1 MRLDK
6 YLCSCTDLTRSMAK
20 KLLHKGVVL
29 CDGEV
34 VKDPG
39 YKVTDET
46 LVVLEGKAL
55 GPVATRYLML
65 HKPADYLCSNV
76 DELYPS
82 VLNLVDLPKREALRI
97 AGRLDVDTTGLV
109 LLSEDGQWCHQITSP
124 RRQCSKR
131 YRAWLAEPLVADA
144 EARLLEGLQ
153 LHNEEGLTRPA
164 QLERI
169 SDTEVL
175 LTIEEGKYHQVKRMF
190 AALGNKVVGLHR
202 EAIGAIELDP
212 ALAPG
217 EWRPL
222 SEAEAQSVYGD

>member
-20 KLLHKGVVL
+20 KMLHKGVVL

-39 YKVTDET
+39 FKVTDDT
-46 LVVLEGKAL
+46 QVVLDGTPL
-55 GPVATRYLML
+55 GVVATRYLML
-65 HKPADYLCSNV
+65 HKPVDYLCSNV

-82 VLNLVDLPKREALRI
+82 VLNLVDLPKRETLRI

-109 LLSEDGQWCHQITSP
+109 LLSDDGQWCHQVTSP

-131 YRAWLAEPLVADA
+131 YRAWLADPLVAEA
-144 EARLLEGLQ
+144 ESRFVEGVQ
-153 LHNEEGLTRPA
+153 LHNEDGLTRPA
-164 QLERI
+164 VLKRI

-202 EAIGAIELDP
+202 EAIGGIELGDE
-212 ALAPG
+212 LAPG
-217 EWRPL
+217 EWREL
-222 SEAEAQSVYGD
+222 SEAEVQSVYGG

>member
-20 KLLHKGVVL
+20 KLLHKGEVQ

-39 YKVTDET
+39 FKVTDDT
-46 LVVLEGKAL
+46 QVVLEGVPL
-55 GPVATRYLML
+55 GPVATRYIML
-65 HKPADYLCSNV
+65 HKPAEFLCSNV

-82 VLNLVDLPKREALRI
+82 VLNLIELPKREALRI

-144 EARLLEGLQ
+144 EQQ
-153 LHNEEGLTRPA
+153 LAQGVQLNNEEGLTRPA
-164 QLERI
+164 ELVRI

-190 AALGNKVVGLHR
+190 AALGNKVVALHR
-202 EAIGAIELDP
+202 EAIGAIELDET
-212 ALAPG
+212 LEPG
-217 EWRPL
+217 EWRLL
-222 SEAEAQSVYGD
+222 SEDEAQSVYGD